1 MTAKLPI
8 VAGVGFVF
16 VSINVLVAVLAIL
29 FVIPGNA
36 DPSPV
41 DPPNWMIAIGIPLL
55 WTILGCNA
63 GLQLLRA
70 ARADDESARRYRTIG
85 KWYIRLS
92 LVAGPVSIFSGA
104 KSVQAKSHLG
114 SLNAPAIP
122 SLALR
127 ADCGGTGP

>member
-8 VAGVGFVF
+8 VAGLGFVF
-16 VSINVLVAVLAIL
+16 VFINVLVAVLAIL
-29 FVIPGNA
+29 FVIPGNT

-41 DPPNWMIAIGIPLL
+41 SPPNWMIAIGIPLL
-55 WTILGCNA
+55 WTVLGCNA

-70 ARADDESARRYRTIG
+70 ARADDEGVRLYRTIG
-85 KWYIRLS
+85 KWYIGLS

-104 KSVQAKSHLG
+104 KSLQAKSHLG
-114 SLNAPAIP
+114 SLNASAIP

-127 ADCGGTGP
+127 ANFGEATP